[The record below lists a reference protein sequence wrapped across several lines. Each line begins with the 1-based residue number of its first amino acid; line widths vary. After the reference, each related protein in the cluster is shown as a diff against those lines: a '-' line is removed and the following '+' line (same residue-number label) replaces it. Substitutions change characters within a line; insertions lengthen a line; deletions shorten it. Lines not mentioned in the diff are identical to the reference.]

1 MLYLHMAKFMG
12 DGERSAQSVVL
23 ADAAAPVWI
32 THCAQLG
39 KS

>member
-12 DGERSAQSVVL
+12 NGECSAQSIVL
-23 ADAAAPVWI
+23 ANAAAPVWI
-32 THCAQLG
+32 THGPQLC